1 MEITPVRV
9 GDFLVS
15 STALLVVSFYLGT
28 LIRLSL
34 RAGNA
39 FRSQVNKY
47 PNRRS
52 YLFRN
57 WDVFLV
63 RTFFATGFFTWWLH
77 DPGAWS
83 KFIAM
88 LGVAPGIANWLTV
101 PPTLATS
108 AGFGFFSDLG
118 IDQVQY
124 RLATKYPWLPD
135 IVKGEIP
142 SYDPAVVDVD
152 SLSKE
157 RKVGEP
163 GKDNKE

>member
-1 MEITPVRV
+1 MLTPVRV
-9 GDFLVS
+9 GDFLVN
-15 STALLVVSFYLGT
+15 STVLLVIAFYMGT
-28 LIRLSL
+28 ILRLCM

-52 YLFRN
+52 YIGRN
-57 WDVFLV
+57 WDIFLV
-63 RTFFATGFFTWWLH
+63 RTFFATGFFTWWMS

-83 KFIAM
+83 KVIGAV
-88 LGVAPGIANWLTV
+88 GVPPGISNWLTV

-135 IVKGEIP
+135 IIKGEVP

-152 SLSKE
+152 SLSKN
-157 RKVGEP
+157 RKVGES
-163 GKDNKE
+163 GDKDQ